1 MAAEV
6 KEFFIRDI
14 KGDMSESDLGHGGG
28 EGRCYY
34 FMSFED
40 MGSHSDNSGDVCAVF
55 KHELSCIIA
64 ASGEVDA
71 KARVRVDLELIKE
84 EFAKLRE
91 SEVLGF
97 VIVIATNADFGE
109 LELDES
115 GV

>member
-40 MGSHSDNSGDVCAVF
+40 VGSHSDNSGDVCAVF

-64 ASGEVDA
+64 ASREVDA

-91 SEVLGF
+91 SEVLWF
-97 VIVIATNADFGE
+97 AVVIATNADFGE

>member
-40 MGSHSDNSGDVCAVF
+40 VGSHSDNSGDVCAVF

-64 ASGEVDA
+64 ASREVNA
-71 KARVRVDLELIKE
+71 EARVRVDIELIKE
-84 EFAKLRE
+84 EFA
-91 SEVLGF
+91 
-97 VIVIATNADFGE
+97 
-109 LELDES
+109 
-115 GV
+115 